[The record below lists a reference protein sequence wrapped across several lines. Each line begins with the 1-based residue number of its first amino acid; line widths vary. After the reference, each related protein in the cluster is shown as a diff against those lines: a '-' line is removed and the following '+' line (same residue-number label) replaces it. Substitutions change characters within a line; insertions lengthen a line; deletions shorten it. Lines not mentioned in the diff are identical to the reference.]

1 MKNTN
6 KEFDTDISDKKTK
19 TPLISTTPNIYQ
31 ILKRFFQTITI
42 CKTNDGESSKRYISI
57 L

>member
-31 ILKRFFQTITI
+31 ILKRFLQSQFAKQMMASLAKGT
-42 CKTNDGESSKRYISI
+42 
-57 L
+57 